1 MRKSLNETDRQIIAL
16 AERYVRLQLVDRKD
30 HKEAVLWREYHE
42 AAKRQ
47 LMTYPRKAS

>member
-1 MRKSLNETDRQIIAL
+1 MSKSLTVNDKQVIAL

-42 AAKRQ
+42 AMKRQ
-47 LMTYPRKAS
+47 LMTYPRKVS